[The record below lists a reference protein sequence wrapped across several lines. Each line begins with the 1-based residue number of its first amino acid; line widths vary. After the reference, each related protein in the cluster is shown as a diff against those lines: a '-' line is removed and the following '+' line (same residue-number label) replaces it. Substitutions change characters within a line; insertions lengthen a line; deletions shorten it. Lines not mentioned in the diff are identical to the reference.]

1 VSAAKRA
8 IAANPALA
16 SDLSTSKLDEAYELF
31 VYAVDAPRYT
41 PEQIEAAKQAGRALS
56 RVALALVGRSAS
68 ALDGIVAKRVD
79 GFESH
84 RYQLVGMT
92 VLLLLLAVAAVCS
105 AGWQWL
111 DSQLR
116 EGAPVVANKKAAPE
130 VLWAMA
136 TLRARAFT
144 PHRTALRKTEAK

>member
-1 VSAAKRA
+1 VS
-8 IAANPALA
+8 
-16 SDLSTSKLDEAYELF
+16 
-31 VYAVDAPRYT
+31 
-41 PEQIEAAKQAGRALS
+41 
-56 RVALALVGRSAS
+56 
-68 ALDGIVAKRVD
+68 
-79 GFESH
+79 
-84 RYQLVGMT
+84 
-92 VLLLLLAVAAVCS
+92 S

-116 EGAPVVANKKAAPE
+116 EGAPVVAIKKAAPE